1 MSGRNTQCVKIGCT
15 RSDLLK
21 VNCGVPQG
29 SVLGPILF
37 ILYINEVPDILVHNR
52 TGGGL
57 KQSNLHLYMLHDD
70 HRSCRSYQVS
80 ELDESLN
87 QMESELYVYK

>member
-1 MSGRNTQCVKIGCT
+1 MMLSLQGITLRLYIETKSLPHTFMSGRNTQCVKIGCT

-52 TGGGL
+52 TGGGT
-57 KQSNLHLYMLHDD
+57 K
-70 HRSCRSYQVS
+70 CWKV
-80 ELDESLN
+80 
-87 QMESELYVYK
+87 